1 MFGVKIVPE
10 SVGYLQHDQICPAN
24 DIEYIG
30 KVCTAKEPSNDDI
43 TAVKFMTKLAK
54 LGHEAVLEHIRIV
67 VTFNV
72 VDFNLCYSDLYSY
85 LLLLTKTSI
94 NGRYLDV
101 VNTDPSNDTITIEGN
116 LHAWRDMWRFWD
128 VLMRAGCSARSYKQ
142 VSDGMLGGPSFE
154 DRLILFKILKAWH
167 ETSGVCV
174 GLWEGIE
181 DITSPL
187 LNYLGDNL
195 STAGIAI
202 ALANPN
208 SYHTIIMETARGI
221 TDEFVRHRVGQNM
234 ESTRWCRY
242 KNGVRVVS
250 PGRHF
255 GWDKGGFRNL
265 LKRCIWGIS
274 MVCTSVAYSALLALK
289 CSAQEARSVLTLSTC
304 AKLAMTA
311 TNEEWLKIMSLRLDA
326 NAHPQARYIASL
338 ICDRLVPHIVQSD
351 DPRWQEKIKLANTVK
366 EPYYV

>member
-10 SVGYLQHDQICPAN
+10 SVVYLRHDRYCPAN

-30 KVCTAKEPSNDDI
+30 KVCTAKVPSGDDDI
-43 TAVKFMTKLAK
+43 AVKFMTKLAK
-54 LGHEAVLEHIRIV
+54 LGHEAVLEHLRIS
-67 VTFNV
+67 VTLDVEAF
-72 VDFNLCYSDLYSY
+72 DLCYSDLYSY

-101 VNTDPSNDTITIEGN
+101 INAESTNASITLEGN
-116 LHAWRDMWRFWD
+116 LHAWRDMWKFWD
-128 VLMRAGCSARSYKQ
+128 ALMRAGCSARSYHK
-142 VSDGMLGGPSFE
+142 VSDGMAGGPSFE
-154 DRLILFKILKAWH
+154 DRLILFKVLKVWH

-181 DITSPL
+181 DITTPL
-187 LNYLGDNL
+187 LEYLGDNL
-195 STAGIAI
+195 STAGITV

-242 KNGVRVVS
+242 KDGVKVVS
-250 PGRHF
+250 PGLHF
-255 GWDKGGFRNL
+255 GWYKGGFKNL

-274 MVCTSVAYSALLALK
+274 MVCTSMAYSALLALK

-338 ICDRLVPHIVQSD
+338 ICDEITSHIVCSD
-351 DPRWQEKIKLANTVK
+351 DPRWEEKIELANAIK
-366 EPYYV
+366 EPYRV